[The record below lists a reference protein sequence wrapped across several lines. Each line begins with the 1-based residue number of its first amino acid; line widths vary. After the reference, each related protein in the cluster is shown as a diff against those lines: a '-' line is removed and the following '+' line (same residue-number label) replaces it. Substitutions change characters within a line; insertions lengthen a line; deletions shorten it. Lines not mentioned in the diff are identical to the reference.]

1 MSKHTPGPWFVDKA
15 PSTLGGNGFS
25 VHGHGGAAMI
35 CTAFPGGS
43 TDRIESVA
51 EANARLIAA
60 APDLLDALQGLV
72 ALLPDPELDADE
84 VQREY
89 VLVAK
94 AAIAKA
100 GAA

>member
-1 MSKHTPGPWFVDKA
+1 MSKFTQGPWFRDQYGHVYGWEPTEHGKRSVLLIDNRHSSATSADK
-15 PSTLGGNGFS
+15 N
-25 VHGHGGAAMI
+25 
-35 CTAFPGGS
+35 
-43 TDRIESVA
+43 
-51 EANARLIAA
+51 LIAA
-60 APDLLDALQGLV
+60 ARELLDALQGLV